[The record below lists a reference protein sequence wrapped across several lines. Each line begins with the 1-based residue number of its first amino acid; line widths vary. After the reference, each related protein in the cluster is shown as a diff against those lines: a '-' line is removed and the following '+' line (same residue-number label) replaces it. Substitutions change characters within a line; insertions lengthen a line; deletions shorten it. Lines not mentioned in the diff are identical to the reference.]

1 MNERALRR
9 YLEGAGVAPALAEA
23 AVAARRAAPAGR
35 DAPEPAADATPE
47 PQPAGDD
54 PVQAMEELARA
65 ARDCTRCGLAKTRTQ
80 VVFGVGDPRAALVIV
95 GEAPGR
101 DEDLKGEP
109 FVGRA
114 GRLLDRMLAAI
125 GLARDEVYIMNVL
138 KCRPPNNRN
147 PLPEE
152 VEACARWREAQLD
165 ILRPRV
171 FMLLGRFA
179 AQTMLGTSAAV
190 SALRGRFHEVR
201 GVPARVSWHPAYLLR
216 QPGQKAG
223 AWEDW
228 LAVRRLLEKEKETGT
243 GDPGSS

>member
-1 MNERALRR
+1 MSEQARRA
-9 YLEGAGVAPALAEA
+9 YLEALGVAPALAERL
-23 AVAARRAAPAGR
+23 AARL
-35 DAPEPAADATPE
+35 PAADRAVGRASAR
-47 PQPAGDD
+47 QDDARDPA
-54 PVQAMEELARA
+54 QAMEDLARQA
-65 ARDCTRCGLAKTRTQ
+65 SDCTRCALAKTRTQ
-80 VVFGVGDPRAALVIV
+80 VVFGVGDVRARLVII

-114 GRLLDRMLAAI
+114 GKLLDKMLAAI
-125 GLARDEVYIMNVL
+125 GLARREVYIMNVL

-147 PLPEE
+147 PQPEE
-152 VEACARWREAQLD
+152 IAACAWWRDAQLE

-179 AQTMLGTSAAV
+179 AQTMLGTNAPV
-190 SALRGRFHEVR
+190 SALRGRFHELR

-228 LAVRRLLEKEKETGT
+228 LAVKRLLEEGGAEG
-243 GDPGSS
+243 